1 MREEINQN
9 PGGEKEEGVIKN
21 EDIGY
26 SYSITIV
33 VVEDNVVVI
42 LR

>member
-1 MREEINQN
+1 MREGINQN
-9 PGGEKEEGVIKN
+9 PVGEKEERVIKN
-21 EDIGY
+21 EDIG
-26 SYSITIV
+26 YSITIV